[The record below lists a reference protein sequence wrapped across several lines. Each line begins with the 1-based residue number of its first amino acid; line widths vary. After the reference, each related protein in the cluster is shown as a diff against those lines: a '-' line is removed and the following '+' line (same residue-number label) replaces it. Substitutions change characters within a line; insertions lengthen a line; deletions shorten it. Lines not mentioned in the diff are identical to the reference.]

1 MATDSYWDRIKQA
14 KQSVQDRLEA
24 ELPKAKELLEKSA
37 TASVSIGSK
46 ATSAISAGYSSAAS
60 KVKDIVDS
68 DEAKIVAS
76 KIQDA
81 GQSANRLLTE
91 TSTKTI
97 NYLRRTDTEPHPFAD
112 KPEDERD
119 THLAIQKLKSK
130 DKVGL
135 AGEHL
140 AAIGGGAAGIAAAG
154 TIAGTVGATTLL
166 GSSTLAGVFGGV
178 FLTATPVGWV
188 IGSALLAGAA
198 GYGIA
203 KMIRSGSEQDQVR
216 KEVILR
222 LTNRLSALKSEK
234 VAPDCKAEL
243 NQLLALT
250 VAAEAISEE
259 AASRMVALIESG
271 ALNPDL
277 ALTRIKSIALAKG
290 VIELAE
296 TT

>member
-14 KQSVQDRLEA
+14 KQSVHDRLEA
-24 ELPKAKELLEKSA
+24 ELPKAKELLERSA
-37 TASVSIGSK
+37 SASVSIGAK
-46 ATSAISAGYSSAAS
+46 ATSAISSGYSSAAS
-60 KVKDIVDS
+60 KVRDIVES

-97 NYLRRTDTEPHPFAD
+97 NYLRRTDAKPHPFAD

-119 THLAIQKLKSK
+119 THLAIAKLRSK

-140 AAIGGGAAGIAAAG
+140 SAIGGGAAGIAAAG

-166 GSSTLAGVFGGV
+166 GSGTLAGVFGGV

-188 IGSALLAGAA
+188 IGSAVLAAAA

-216 KEVILR
+216 KEVIQR
-222 LTNRLSALKSEK
+222 LTNRLSALKTEK

-243 NQLLALT
+243 NQLLELT

-277 ALTRIKSIALAKG
+277 ALARIKSIALARG

-296 TT
+296 NT